1 MRLRTP
7 SSMLVALLVLL
18 HGAALAQ
25 GGAAA
30 TPTAQPLTLEAA
42 LALAPAQDAAVLNAR
57 SDLDAAQRADRRQQA
72 DPLALRIPRL
82 QAEQAV
88 AAARETLR
96 AAQMAARLGVLRA
109 YHGALEA
116 EDDVALAGAGVDIAK
131 MALEAARIRL
141 DAGAASTLDVDRAE
155 NDLADAQRTL
165 ADASQGRAL
174 AYRTLASDLG
184 LPDGELDLQEPAAP
198 AGPAALDAVLAR
210 ADENAGVAAAERA
223 LALARAGLQ
232 AVDNPYS
239 ARADV
244 ESARDRL
251 ASAQRSLEDVR
262 TGLELRLRQSHNA
275 LVAADGRR
283 SSAEAAL
290 ATAEKDVQAQQV
302 RFTSGSISRLQLAQ
316 AQRQRQQAAAQAR
329 AARHAVEV
337 AALQLEITV
346 LGGSATP
353 SGAP

>member
-1 MRLRTP
+1 MRLRSLSPVFVT
-7 SSMLVALLVLL
+7 LLVLAP
-18 HGAALAQ
+18 GPALAQ
-25 GGAAA
+25 GGAD
-30 TPTAQPLTLEAA
+30 TPAQPLTLEAA

-96 AAQMAARLGVLRA
+96 AAQMAARLRVLRA

-116 EDDVALAGAGVDIAK
+116 EDDVALAQVGVDIAQ

-155 NDLADAQRTL
+155 NDLADAQRAL

-174 AYRTLASDLG
+174 AYRTLASDLA
-184 LPDGELDLQEPAAP
+184 LPDGELSLQEPPAP
-198 AGPAALDAVLAR
+198 ARPAGLDAVLGR
-210 ADENAGVAAAERA
+210 VDENAGVAAAGRA
-223 LALARAGLQ
+223 LALARAGLE

-251 ASAQRSLEDVR
+251 ASAQRSLEDAR

-283 SSAEAAL
+283 SGAEAAL

-316 AQRQRQQAAAQAR
+316 AQRQRQQAAAQALV
-329 AARHAVEV
+329 ARHAVQV